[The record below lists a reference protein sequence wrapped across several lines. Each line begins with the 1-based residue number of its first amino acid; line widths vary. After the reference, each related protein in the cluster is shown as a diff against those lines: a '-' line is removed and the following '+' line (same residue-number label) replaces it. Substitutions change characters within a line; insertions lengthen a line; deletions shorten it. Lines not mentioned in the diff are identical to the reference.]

1 MGGVPESLCF
11 HSSIDMI
18 VPQSVSLQTG
28 KTVTS
33 VSHTSG
39 KFTVKLEKRSIDHV
53 EYVEADYLLIA
64 SGSSQQVFYLTD
76 NSNSALF
83 NNLRH

>member
-1 MGGVPESLCF
+1 MS
-11 HSSIDMI
+11 HI
-18 VPQSVSLQTG
+18 TG
-28 KTVTS
+28 
-33 VSHTSG
+33 G

-64 SGSSQQVFYLTD
+64 SGSSQQVFYLID
-76 NSNSALF
+76 NGNSALF